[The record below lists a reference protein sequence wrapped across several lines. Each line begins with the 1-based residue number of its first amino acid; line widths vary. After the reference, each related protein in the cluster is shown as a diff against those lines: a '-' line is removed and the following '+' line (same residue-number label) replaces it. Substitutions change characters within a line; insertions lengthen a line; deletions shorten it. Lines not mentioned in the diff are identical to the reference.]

1 MANMNMKDFLT
12 KLEETTENEG
22 KLLFEAGKEG
32 EKIDP
37 KIKEMLKK
45 ANVSYKWAYEP
56 EGYDVVVLEHK
67 EDGEAK
73 DSWSVVFFEEAEA
86 REAEKEKLFADLSE
100 DALNEQ
106 ATMAV
111 PVQTVKGNFF
121 DIVKLCIELA
131 SNKEYKGEMSAVK
144 AKKAMSAA
152 KAKK

>member
-1 MANMNMKDFLT
+1 MGNMNMKDFLT
-12 KLEETTENEG
+12 KLEETTDNEG
-22 KLLFEAGKEG
+22 QLLFEAGKEG

-37 KIKEMLKK
+37 RIKEMLKK

-86 REAEKEKLFADLSE
+86 REGEEEKLFAGLGE
-100 DALNEQ
+100 DMLNEQ
-106 ATMAV
+106 GTVVV

-121 DIVKLCIELA
+121 DVVKLCIELA
-131 SNKEYKGEMSAVK
+131 SNKEYKGTMSAAK

-152 KAKK
+152 KSKK

>member
-1 MANMNMKDFLT
+1 MNMKDFLT
-12 KLEETTENEG
+12 KLEETTDDEG

-45 ANVSYKWAYEP
+45 GNVAYKWAYEP
-56 EGYDVVVLEHK
+56 EGYDLVVLEHK

-86 REAEKEKLFADLSE
+86 RAAEKEKLFADLSE
-100 DALNEQ
+100 DELNEQ
-106 ATMAV
+106 ATVVV

-121 DIVKLCIELA
+121 DVVKLCIELA